1 MKTSDK
7 EERISKADR
16 REAKE
21 EIEAEERETRRA
33 DAPRRFWVF
42 LRRYKS
48 LVRAAAVG
56 NVFTVFLVMLT
67 PLFVKLIIDE
77 AIPGRNV
84 ALLVGLAVGLFL
96 ANMLQHAVGVWHN
109 TLTHYIGQRT
119 VFDIRKA
126 LFHHLQLLHL
136 AFYERARTASLVNR
150 VIHDAIAI
158 QQFVNT
164 AFTTLS
170 NSIVSLVIALGIMMV
185 LNWKIALFCVAALP
199 VYFVIIHRFRKK
211 MKIKQHEVKE
221 RQSVLA
227 GMLGETF
234 AGIRVVKSFGQ
245 ESNEKQR
252 FVHRI
257 RDNFQVELELPLLG
271 QRMNVSLGVLFSAFH
286 VSVLIWG
293 GVSVINGSMTLGS
306 FVAFLSYL
314 MMLFT
319 PIQSLSQL
327 IIVSTN
333 ARTGFERILDLM
345 DIRPE
350 ILTPVNPVVRSEI
363 VGRVTFDQVR
373 FAYNE
378 EARAIESFSLEVPA
392 GQVVAL
398 VGASGSG
405 KSTLMS
411 LLTRF
416 YEVTEGRILIDGVDL
431 RQLDYDFYR
440 QNLGIVQQENFL
452 FSGTVEDNIRYGRP
466 DATEAEVRR
475 AAELA
480 NAMEFIERMPEGF
493 QSEVG
498 QGGVTLSGGQRQR
511 IAIARCILKNPR
523 ILIFDE
529 ATSALDNQSEALIQ
543 HSMDTLMKGRTVFIV
558 AHRLTT
564 IRKAH
569 CIVVMERGR
578 IVEQGTHEEL
588 MARGGRYGELQQAGA
603 DTSEPTVGAVPASIP

>member
-1 MKTSDK
+1 MS
-7 EERISKADR
+7 ERTTDGDSR
-16 REAKE
+16 REKDDDPGSR
-21 EIEAEERETRRA
+21 EREARRA
-33 DAPRRFWVF
+33 DAPRRFWLF
-42 LRRYKS
+42 ARRYQG
-48 LVRAAAVG
+48 LIRAAALG
-56 NVFTVFLVMLT
+56 NLFTVFLVMLT

-84 ALLVGLAVGLFL
+84 GLLVGLALGLFL
-96 ANMLQHAVGVWHN
+96 ANLLQHSVGVWHN

-170 NSIVSLVIALGIMMV
+170 NSIVSLLIALGIMMV
-185 LNWKIALFCVAALP
+185 LNWKIALFCMAALP
-199 VYFVIIHRFRKK
+199 FYFLIIHRFRRK

-245 ESNEKQR
+245 EEQERQR

-257 RDNFQVELELPLLG
+257 KDNFQVELELPLIG
-271 QRMNVSLGVLFSAFH
+271 QRMNVSLGLLSSAFH

-293 GVSVINGSMTLGS
+293 GLSVIRGEMTLGS

-314 MMLFT
+314 TMLFS

-333 ARTGFERILDLM
+333 ARTGFERILDLL

-350 ILTPVNPVVRSEI
+350 IVPPHNPVVLED
-363 VGRVTFDQVR
+363 VKGRVTFERVG
-373 FAYNE
+373 FAYRGDV
-378 EARAIESFSLEVPA
+378 RAVEDFQLDVPP
-392 GQVVAL
+392 GRVVAL
-398 VGASGSG
+398 VGSSGSG

-416 YEVTEGRILIDGVDL
+416 YDVSEGRILIDGVDL
-431 RQLDYDFYR
+431 RQLDYDAYR
-440 QNLGIVQQENFL
+440 QQLGIVQQENFL

-466 DATEAEVRR
+466 EASDADVRR

-480 NAMEFIERMPEGF
+480 NALEFIDRMPEGL

-529 ATSALDNQSEALIQ
+529 ATSALDNESEALIQ
-543 HSMDTLMKGRTVFIV
+543 NSMDTLMRGRTVFIV

-569 CIVVMERGR
+569 QIVVMDRGR
-578 IVEQGTHEEL
+578 IVETGTHDEL
-588 MARGGRYGELQQAGA
+588 LARGGRYAELHRAAEVEEEAG
-603 DTSEPTVGAVPASIP
+603 S